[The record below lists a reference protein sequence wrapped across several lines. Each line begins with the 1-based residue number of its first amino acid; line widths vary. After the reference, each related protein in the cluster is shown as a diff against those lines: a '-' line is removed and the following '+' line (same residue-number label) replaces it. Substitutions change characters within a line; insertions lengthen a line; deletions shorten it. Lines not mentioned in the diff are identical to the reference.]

1 MNSSGHSA
9 VEVRVHVDDSEE
21 PPESKNLDLN
31 AVIALARYVIIEE
44 GRTEGELDI
53 VFCGDGKISDLNR
66 KWFDRDGP
74 TDVIAFNLSEDSP
87 DAGSLEG
94 ELYIDLQQAERQAP
108 QYNVSLDEEIR
119 RLVVH
124 GVLHL
129 VGYTDTGSP
138 EEAEQMLERQEYY
151 VANWTRPVLGGV
163 H

>member
-1 MNSSGHSA
+1 MNSSDRSS
-9 VEVRVHVDDSEE
+9 VEVRVHVDDSED
-21 PPESKNLDLN
+21 PPESKNLN
-31 AVIALARYVIIEE
+31 SKTVAALARKVIIEE

-87 DAGSLEG
+87 DAGNLEG
-94 ELYIDLQQAERQAP
+94 ELYIDLHQAERQAP

-129 VGYTDTGSP
+129 AGYTDTGSA
-138 EEAEQMLERQEYY
+138 EETEQMLERQEYH